1 MSGLLGQVRELG
13 TRFVPPVRPHRPTGP
28 RFTEGELASDAVRE
42 GFPVFR
48 NSGPLKCGE
57 TTNTGTH
64 SVHAHIS
71 ATCAH
76 LNSEGGQ

>member
-1 MSGLLGQVRELG
+1 MI
-13 TRFVPPVRPHRPTGP
+13 
-28 RFTEGELASDAVRE
+28 DALPE

-57 TTNTGTH
+57 TTGNSTH
-64 SVHAHIS
+64 SVQAHIS
-71 ATCAH
+71 RTRAH